1 MRSSFIYVF
10 ELRTNLTSRSTFVH
24 LRVRF
29 VRSASKLIQPI
40 TADAFG
46 AEHCLKIILVY
57 TKKRRIKSF
66 AFYHSTFSE
75 DASSEG
81 GLITS
86 PASSKT

>member
-46 AEHCLKIILVY
+46 AEH
-57 TKKRRIKSF
+57 
-66 AFYHSTFSE
+66 
-75 DASSEG
+75 
-81 GLITS
+81 
-86 PASSKT
+86 SKTVFSSILHFLIFTCFS